1 MKQRKHHSFISVLT
15 ALAIFV
21 GACCCVPG
29 FVDEASAI
37 TQAEINAMQN
47 RLNQMSQQMKKLEGQ
62 LKEIAKDKDQAL
74 QQKYLLDDQ
83 IDLMEQ
89 TIKETSAAIAGY
101 DELIAVKEAEIAEIE
116 DEIAVLESEI
126 ADTEKKERAQYDLFC
141 RQVRSMEEQGSLSYF
156 AILFDAADFSDLLD
170 RAMMISEIMDYHNG
184 VINMLLETRDA
195 LNTSKDERD
204 AVKDTLDAAK
214 NELEGERTDQE
225 ILRSQQESDKKAL
238 EERRE
243 EANALVQEIKAQ
255 EKEYAVALEQA
266 EKEEERIQAEIVRMT
281 EELKAQNVKAEGGYI
296 WPVKSRRITS
306 PFGPR
311 NTGIPGASTNHKG
324 VDIGSVGYTSE
335 VYAAKSGKVIISTRV
350 SSYGNY
356 VSIAHSDGTSTLYA
370 HMSSRKVS
378 VGQTVKQ
385 GDVIGITGST
395 GISSGP
401 HLHFEITEKGARV
414 DPLKYLKGYV
424 KGW

>member
-1 MKQRKHHSFISVLT
+1 MKQRRRHSLISVLV
-15 ALAIFV
+15 ALTIFV
-21 GACCCVPG
+21 GACCGAPC
-29 FVDEASAI
+29 FVEEAHAV
-37 TQAEINAMQN
+37 TQEEINAMQN
-47 RLNQMSQQMKKLEGQ
+47 RLEQMSQQMEKLEGQ
-62 LKEIAKDKDQAL
+62 LKEIAEDKEQAL
-74 QQKYLLDDQ
+74 EQKRLLDDQ
-83 IDLMEQ
+83 IELMEQ
-89 TIKETSAAIAGY
+89 TIAQTSQAIAGY
-101 DELIAVKEAEIAEIE
+101 DELIAAKESEIAEIE
-116 DEIAVLESEI
+116 SEIGGVESEI
-126 ADTEKKERAQYDLFC
+126 ADIETREREQYDLFC

-184 VINMLLETRDA
+184 VIDMLLATRDELRSA
-195 LNTSKDERD
+195 KTELDE
-204 AVKDTLDAAK
+204 TK
-214 NELEGERTDQE
+214 NELNSAREDLEGERLDQE
-225 ILRSQQESDKKAL
+225 ILRDQQEKDKTEL

-243 EANALVQEIKAQ
+243 EANALVQKIQAE
-255 EKEYAVALEQA
+255 EKEYATALDQA
-266 EKEEERIQAEIVRMT
+266 EAEEERIQAEIVRMT

-311 NTGIPGASTNHKG
+311 NTGIKGASTNHKG

-370 HMSSRKVS
+370 HLSQRKVS

-401 HLHFEITEKGARV
+401 HLHFEITEKGTRV
-414 DPLKYLKGYV
+414 DPLKYLKGYIR
-424 KGW
+424 GW